1 MFCSTFRALT
11 AESIARSIAR
21 IYCGKDFNLYNEQI
35 LPVDK
40 NAS

>member
-11 AESIARSIAR
+11 AESIAR